1 MSPLGGRGKFP
12 KEDKLRRVGVK
23 GLVDL
28 MKEAQKLKAKVEELQ
43 QEMASKTI
51 EASAG
56 GGMVKVVMNGRQ
68 QLLSLRIEP
77 EVVNP
82 EDLEMLEDL
91 IVAAVNEGIR
101 RSQQLW
107 AEELKKLTGGLPIPG
122 LL

>member
-1 MSPLGGRGKFP
+1 M
-12 KEDKLRRVGVK
+12 K

>member
-1 MSPLGGRGKFP
+1 M
-12 KEDKLRRVGVK
+12 K

-28 MKEAQKLKAKVEELQ
+28 MKQAQKIKAKMEELQ
-43 QEMASKTI
+43 EEMASKTI

-56 GGMVKVVMNGRQ
+56 GGMVRVVMNGRQ
-68 QLLSLRIEP
+68 ELLSLQIDP
-77 EVVNP
+77 EVVDP
-82 EDLEMLEDL
+82 EDLEMLQDL

-122 LL
+122 II